1 MLAAKYRN
9 RWATLP
15 YFVAIF
21 YAKNVDE
28 NDIFYKNRQF
38 CAFSDEALL
47 NCKFGTKN
55 MDKRETD
62 NATTLGRWMD
72 AHRGEPGFEDA
83 LRKLVSYAC
92 SECFRRALGVVLAP
106 EEALARMVAAR
117 LPDCPLGEWIEDP
130 QGNVAK
136 IAAFCE
142 NAKSGPLPSGL
153 SADVPDVLDLRGVVC
168 PGNAARSRL
177 VMSGY
182 PRGRVLKIDLDEGS
196 PIENVP
202 GRLPREKT
210 GLLVDFGG
218 QTRR

>member
-1 MLAAKYRN
+1 
-9 RWATLP
+9 
-15 YFVAIF
+15 
-21 YAKNVDE
+21 
-28 NDIFYKNRQF
+28 
-38 CAFSDEALL
+38 
-47 NCKFGTKN
+47 

-168 PGNAARSRL
+168 PGNAVRSRL
-177 VMSGY
+177 VMAGY
-182 PRGRVLKIDLDEGS
+182 PLGKTLEILLDEGS
-196 PIENVP
+196 PVENVP
-202 GRLPREKT
+202 GA
-210 GLLVDFGG
+210 LVADGCRIVSRVKK
-218 QTRR
+218 QDYWSISVVKPADSK